1 MFRSAG
7 RLPTRQNSSLRSSD
21 KPLGAAVFRLN
32 GTLRNITIFSDVSA
46 NTYTAVRRGGK
57 KAGRQAPVE
66 DAFILKDRFTMGRK
80 VGKGYKRRFLL
91 RGKRETV
98 SLIIHKNLEGLK
110 KRRKRLG

>member
-7 RLPTRQNSSLRSSD
+7 RLPPPAACLTNAVRSF
-21 KPLGAAVFRLN
+21 AALAAFRLN

-66 DAFILKDRFTMGRK
+66 DAFILKGRFTMGRK

>member
-7 RLPTRQNSSLRSSD
+7 RLPPLAACLTNAVRSF
-21 KPLGAAVFRLN
+21 AALAAFRLN
-32 GTLRNITIFSDVSA
+32 GTFRNTTIFEADSA

>member
-32 GTLRNITIFSDVSA
+32 GALRNITIFEDGPA

-66 DAFILKDRFTMGRK
+66 DAFILKGRFTMGRK
-80 VGKGYKRRFLL
+80 VGKGYERRFLL
-91 RGKRETV
+91 RGRRETV

>member
-46 NTYTAVRRGGK
+46 NTYTASGEEGK
-57 KAGRQAPVE
+57 RQGNQAPVE
-66 DAFILKDRFTMGRK
+66 DAFIRFSAQCLTFINRSVIILTMGF
-80 VGKGYKRRFLL
+80 KGRTLPSRAP
-91 RGKRETV
+91 ETY
-98 SLIIHKNLEGLK
+98 
-110 KRRKRLG
+110 